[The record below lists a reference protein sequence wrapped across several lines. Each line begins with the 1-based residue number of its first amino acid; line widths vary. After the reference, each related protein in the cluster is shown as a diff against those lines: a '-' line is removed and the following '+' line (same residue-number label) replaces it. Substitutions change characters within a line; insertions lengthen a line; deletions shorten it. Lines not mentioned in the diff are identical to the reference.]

1 MVAEAFLID
10 IDGVLYVGDA
20 PVAGARET
28 LAFLEE
34 QGTPFRFVSNT
45 TRRSRR
51 SIAKRLAG
59 LGYRIPA
66 DLIVTSPV
74 AAVARMR
81 EKGQCRCF
89 LLTTGDIREDFEQEG
104 IVVAEE
110 DVDVVI
116 VGDAGENFTYDRMNT
131 AFRLLENGAE
141 LVALEKDR
149 YWMGGDGLML
159 SAGPFVAGL
168 EYAAGVRAEVMGKP
182 SQAFFAL
189 ALREMGVSPDGAAMI
204 GDDILTDVGGAQ
216 AAGLAGI
223 LVKTGKY
230 REEVVGRSG
239 VEPDLVIE
247 SLATLPEHL

>member
-1 MVAEAFLID
+1 M
-10 IDGVLYVGDA
+10 LYVGDA

-34 QGTPFRFVSNT
+34 REVPFRFVSNT

-51 SIAKRLAG
+51 SIAERLAG

-81 EKGQCRCF
+81 ERGQRRCF
-89 LLTTGDIREDFEQEG
+89 LLTTGDVREDFEQEG
-104 IVVAEE
+104 IAVAEE

-116 VGDAGENFTYDRMNT
+116 VGDAGENFTYDRMNA

-204 GDDILTDVGGAQ
+204 GDDIFTDVGGAQ

-230 REEVVGRSG
+230 REEVVRRSG
-239 VEPDLVIE
+239 VTPDLVIE
-247 SLATLPEHL
+247 SLAALPEYL